1 MAKKKV
7 PGKQSIEKEKKENK
21 LIGKLKL
28 NKQKTDKPKPEKQK
42 PEKQK
47 PEKPKR
53 EKLKPEKQKPEK
65 PRLEKQKPEKKKQ
78 EKQKTE
84 KQKPEKKK
92 IEKVAGQSQHLRTKL
107 IIAFFAPICLFVLTI
122 LLIYSVSS
130 TALAEA
136 YEDSASGNVVTLGKY
151 FELVFENVELMS
163 TRLSVNETVTDYY
176 SGGAKQTESM
186 LMNTKLAINGELV
199 ADEYISQILIIAQTG
214 KACSDKGPI
223 NDDVYTAFCESEEGK
238 YVQENIVDH
247 LWIESHPSI
256 DEFTGKGTDV
266 YGMSYVKIFRSTN
279 NKPVG
284 YLIIDVKREFLQGIL
299 DDAKTSEQSIQ
310 ALVMD
315 NGAQIISGNGEIEFC
330 ETEFYN
336 KALSLEAEQSREYAV
351 HDGEEILFAYRRLEN
366 NMMVCEVM
374 PKEEIMAGARMIL
387 QYAVISIVLCALAA
401 ILLGIII
408 SGSISKALN
417 SANRA
422 LKKTADGDLTGQI
435 TTKRKDEFRALTAN
449 IAEMIKSMKGLIK
462 KMTNVSSYVS
472 SSAEAVRGNSQLL
485 LEVANQMNY
494 AVMDINGGIVQQTQ
508 DTEQCANQMA
518 DLSHKIEDVHK
529 RATQV
534 NELTQE
540 TQDAVNEGMI
550 IVKDLEEKVDNST
563 EITRA
568 IIAEIDEL
576 SRESSAIGTIIE
588 TINEIAEETNLL
600 SLNASIEAARVGE
613 AGRGFAVV
621 SSEIRKLADQSG
633 NAGMQ
638 IAEIINHIQER
649 MAATIKTAQKAGDI
663 VVTQSEALGSTI
675 DVFHNINKQIQELG
689 ENITH
694 IVESV
699 DGIDNAKEDTMSAI
713 ESISATSNETEAAS
727 SELGNSSQ
735 KLMNAAQELSE
746 AVLRLQEGA
755 EDLDNSVKIFKIE

>member
-7 PGKQSIEKEKKENK
+7 PGKQNIEKEKREKS
-21 LIGKLKL
+21 ITG
-28 NKQKTDKPKPEKQK
+28 KQK
-42 PEKQK
+42 PRKQK
-47 PEKPKR
+47 PEKPK
-53 EKLKPEKQKPEK
+53 PGKQKS
-65 PRLEKQKPEKKKQ
+65 
-78 EKQKTE
+78 
-84 KQKPEKKK
+84 EKKK
-92 IEKVAGQSQHLRTKL
+92 IEKVPGQSHHLRTEL

-130 TALAEA
+130 TTLADA
-136 YEDSASGNVVTLGKY
+136 YEDSANSNVVTLGKY
-151 FELVFENVELMS
+151 FDLVFANVELMS

-176 SGGAKQTESM
+176 SGGTKQTESM
-186 LMNTKLAINGELV
+186 LMNAKMAINSELV
-199 ADEYISQILIIAQTG
+199 ADEYISQIVVIAQTG
-214 KACSDKGPI
+214 KACTDKGPI
-223 NDDVYTAFCESEEGK
+223 NEDVYGAFCESEEGK
-238 YVQENIVDH
+238 YVQENIVDDI
-247 LWIESHPSI
+247 WIESHPSI

-266 YGMSYVKIFRSTN
+266 YGMSYVKILRSTN

-284 YLIIDVKREFLQGIL
+284 YIIIDVKREFLQGIL
-299 DDAKTSEQSIQ
+299 DDAKTSDRSAQ
-310 ALVMD
+310 ALVMGD
-315 NGAQIISGNGEIEFC
+315 GAQIVSGNSEVEFY
-330 ETEFYN
+330 ETESYK
-336 KALSLEAEQSREYAV
+336 KALSLEEEQGREYAV
-351 HDGEEILFAYRRLEN
+351 YDGEEMLFAYHKLEN
-366 NMMVCEVM
+366 NMMVWAAL
-374 PKEEIMAGARMIL
+374 PKEEIMAGAQRIL
-387 QYAVISIVLCALAA
+387 EYAVISIVLCAFAA
-401 ILLGIII
+401 ILLGIIL
-408 SGSISKALN
+408 SGSISKALKN
-417 SANRA
+417 ANRA
-422 LKKTADGDLTGQI
+422 LKKTADGDLTGQV
-435 TTKRKDEFRALTAN
+435 TTNRKDEFLALTAN
-449 IAEMIKSMKGLIK
+449 IAEMIKSMKGLIR

-485 LEVANQMNY
+485 LEVANQMNS
-494 AVMDINGGIVQQTQ
+494 AVLDINGGIAQQTQ
-508 DTEQCANQMA
+508 DTEQCASQME
-518 DLSHKIEDVHK
+518 DLSNKIEDVHK

-534 NELTQE
+534 NELTKE
-540 TQDAVNEGMI
+540 TRDAVNEGMI

-576 SRESSAIGTIIE
+576 SKESSAISSIIE

-649 MAATIKTAQKAGDI
+649 MSTTIKTAQKAGDI
-663 VVTQSEALGSTI
+663 VVTQSEALESTI
-675 DVFHNINKQIQELG
+675 DVFHSINKQIQKLG

-694 IVESV
+694 IVQSV
-699 DGIDNAKEDTMSAI
+699 NGIEDAKEDTMSAI
-713 ESISATSNETEAAS
+713 ESISATSNETESAS

-755 EDLDNSVKIFKIE
+755 EDLDNSVKIFKTE